1 MSILKIVIA
10 IIAALAVLKL
20 LRILLP
26 AVAILILE
34 IKNRL
39 YKPED
44 FWFQS
49 RDIKKWA
56 QELHDALDMEVS
68 REDIRKNKEAADLHR
83 YINQKNK
90 AAEKLYRDIRRYGA
104 R

>member
-10 IIAALAVLKL
+10 IIAALAVWKL
-20 LRILLP
+20 LGILIP

-34 IKNRL
+34 IKDRL

-44 FWFQS
+44 FWFQR
-49 RDIKKWA
+49 RDVKKWA
-56 QELHDALDMEVS
+56 QEMQEALDMEAS
-68 REDIRKNKEAADLHR
+68 REDIRKNKEAADLQK
-83 YINQKNK
+83 YINQKK
-90 AAEKLYRDIRRYGA
+90 KEAEKLEREIRRYGA